1 MGRIGRDVQQ
11 RGARAIDIEDGR
23 SINHG
28 LRVRSVKR
36 VAVETLVPR
45 RRNASLIRIEM
56 QEVHEDDT
64 WHTSE
69 NPRLSSPRTPAHEK
83 ARRLHL

>member
-1 MGRIGRDVQQ
+1 MNIQDALDLSLNEEAFRIIGK
-11 RGARAIDIEDGR
+11 E
-23 SINHG
+23 
-28 LRVRSVKR
+28 